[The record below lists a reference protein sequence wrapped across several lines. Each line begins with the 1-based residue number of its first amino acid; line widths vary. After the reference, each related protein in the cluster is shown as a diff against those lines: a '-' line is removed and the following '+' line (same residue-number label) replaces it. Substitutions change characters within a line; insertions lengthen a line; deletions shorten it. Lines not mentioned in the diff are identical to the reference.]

1 MINSFLSL
9 YANNMTIFI
18 LSSNLGLDGILY
30 DFFNGYNDLK
40 EKKVLFV
47 GEAEDRITED
57 YLRIMRYFR

>member
-1 MINSFLSL
+1 MTLSL
-9 YANNMTIFI
+9 
-18 LSSNLGLDGILY
+18 LSPYPGLDGILY